1 MLVLKTSILS
11 HFACAITLT
20 TEFIDWPE
28 GATELIEWRP
38 EPTELIEWPE
48 PTKLIEWRPEP
59 SPEHC
64 IDELQSLR

>member
-38 EPTELIEWPE
+38 EPA
-48 PTKLIEWRPEP
+48 
-59 SPEHC
+59 PEHC